1 MTGIVAGVIL
11 LIVLLLIAAVFILVN
26 GYVSPFD
33 NDCQQFWTPED
44 DKEYWSKLEEDYSW
58 NRDLDPYYKIDTEY
72 RPDGLRV
79 EDYDKEFWGID
90 KRAEE

>member
-1 MTGIVAGVIL
+1 MEMTGIVAGVVL
-11 LIVLLLIAAVFILVN
+11 LIVFLSVAAVFILVN

-44 DKEYWSKLEEDYSW
+44 DKEYWRGFDKSGETPDYTAIITLSPSG
-58 NRDLDPYYKIDTEY
+58 NYE
-72 RPDGLRV
+72 V

-90 KRAEE
+90 RRAEE